1 MVVSV
6 CSGKAETEASGHLGI
21 LCVCLDKE
29 WSSLYAS
36 RVADEHLWKKE
47 KNGGKRNLIHHHH
60 NYKDGLYE
68 LLEALRNCTKLP
80 IHVLFQHPAPVS
92 RATAKTKEGKQDLGY
107 IASAS
112 NHCIAALQDHHIN
125 SIHFVY
131 DEHSR
136 RDKTSWKGDD
146 LKKLSTS
153 KCDDSTLSNLCVSHP
168 KEVSAVGE
176 SSVNHPLFG
185 MINRVGWAK
194 FKMGIGSKECA
205 FSITN
210 ND

>member
-1 MVVSV
+1 VVVSV
-6 CSGKAETEASGHLGI
+6 CSGKAESEASCDLGT
-21 LCVCLDKE
+21 LCVCLDKD
-29 WSSLYAS
+29 WSALYAS
-36 RVADEHLWKKE
+36 RVADTHLWKKE
-47 KNGGKRNLIHHHH
+47 KNSGKTNLIHHHH

-68 LLEALRNCTKLP
+68 LLQAISSSINMP
-80 IHVLFQHPAPVS
+80 IHVLFQHPAPHNDPTS
-92 RATAKTKEGKQDLGY
+92 KGGKMDLGY

-112 NHCIAALQDHHIN
+112 KDCILALQDHHIN

-131 DEHSR
+131 DEHSNR
-136 RDKTSWKGDD
+136 EKTSWKGDD

-153 KCDDSTLSNLCVSHP
+153 KCDDSTLSNLRVSLP

-185 MINRVGWAK
+185 TIKRVGWAK
-194 FKMGIGSKECA
+194 FKMGIGSQECA

-210 ND
+210 KD